1 MKNKNI
7 PSCHEKNHTYS
18 KLSIMFL
25 VLGLLELRAKLIS
38 LYHQEEFANLNATN
52 YLHL

>member
-1 MKNKNI
+1 VMKKNY
-7 PSCHEKNHTYS
+7 TYL

-25 VLGLLELRAKLIS
+25 GLGLLELRVKLIS